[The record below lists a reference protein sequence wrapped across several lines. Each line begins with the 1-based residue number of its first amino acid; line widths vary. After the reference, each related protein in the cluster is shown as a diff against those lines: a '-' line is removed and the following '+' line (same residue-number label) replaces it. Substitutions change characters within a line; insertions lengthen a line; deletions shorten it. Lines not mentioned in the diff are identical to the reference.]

1 MLWGSSCRWCGGRR
15 LEGGRLSGR
24 FGGPRDCGLGVRP
37 LRVVD
42 VPEFRRLGGR
52 SPVLR
57 FCMQA
62 ISLGGYDYG

>member
-1 MLWGSSCRWCGGRR
+1 M
-15 LEGGRLSGR
+15 SGR
-24 FGGPRDCGLGVRP
+24 FGGPRDCALGVRP
-37 LRVVD
+37 LRVAD

-52 SPVLR
+52 SPVLK